1 MVFLSL
7 SLLAYLSSFIFIA
20 ETVLPIPDAPGHSEV
35 LGWRLR
41 PRALS
46 EGRSVSCASHS
57 LPYPQSPPLFSIFVG
72 FSSSFASLRCVGWSV
87 GSDRGRTTHIQGG
100 YFWEGG

>member
-7 SLLAYLSSFIFIA
+7 SLLAYLSSFIFMA

-46 EGRSVSCASHS
+46 EGRSVSRASHS
-57 LPYPQSPPLFSIFVG
+57 LPNPSSPLLFSIFVG
-72 FSSSFASLRCVGWSV
+72 FFSSLEVLRCVGWSV
-87 GSDRGRTTHIQGG
+87 GSDRGRTTHTRGE
-100 YFWEGG
+100 FKEGG